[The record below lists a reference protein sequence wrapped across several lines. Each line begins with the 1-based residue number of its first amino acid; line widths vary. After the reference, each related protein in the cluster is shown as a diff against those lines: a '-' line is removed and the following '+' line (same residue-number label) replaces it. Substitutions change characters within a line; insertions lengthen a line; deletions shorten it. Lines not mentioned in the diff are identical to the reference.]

1 MVTERR
7 GEHGTWE
14 LGRLAGEWPLCVG
27 RSTGRTE
34 VGWDRRRP
42 WPWLWAEGVRLQI
55 GDGLLHR
62 TSQSAGLR

>member
-1 MVTERR
+1 MVTERK

-14 LGRLAGEWPLCVG
+14 LGRLTGKWPLCVG

-34 VGWDRRRP
+34 VGWDHRQP
-42 WPWLWAEGVRLQI
+42 WPWLWAEGVRQQI
-55 GDGLLHR
+55 GDGLLHH